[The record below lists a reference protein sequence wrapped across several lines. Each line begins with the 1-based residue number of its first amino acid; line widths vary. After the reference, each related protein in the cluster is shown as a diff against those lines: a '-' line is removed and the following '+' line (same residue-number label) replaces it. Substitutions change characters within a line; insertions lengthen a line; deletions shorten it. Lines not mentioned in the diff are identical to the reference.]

1 MTLRAQT
8 STAIPCARQPKGQ
21 LKTREALT
29 RPARKPSGMAAP
41 LDAHAKPPD
50 AIRQIYKRYQKFD
63 EDADIIDTL
72 RLQDSQ
78 HVSLSNLVQLPAD
91 IRQVFLDFAGSQT
104 DSPDDPK
111 VYHVDAI
118 PGKSATLTFA
128 GHSSEVSCI
137 RSLRLPISSP
147 AESAAP
153 AVVKVLQ
160 PRPMRSTA
168 PHQCAHVPPCKIPSR
183 QRLVLRSLSQG
194 PHLRAERSKY
204 PQTHDNA
211 AVLDQETSLDDPWR
225 PIRLDQKSLS

>member
-1 MTLRAQT
+1 
-8 STAIPCARQPKGQ
+8 
-21 LKTREALT
+21 
-29 RPARKPSGMAAP
+29 MAAP

-50 AIRQIYKRYQKFD
+50 AIRQIYKRYQKLTPRAFD

-128 GHSSEVSCI
+128 GH
-137 RSLRLPISSP
+137 
-147 AESAAP
+147 
-153 AVVKVLQ
+153 
-160 PRPMRSTA
+160 
-168 PHQCAHVPPCKIPSR
+168 
-183 QRLVLRSLSQG
+183 
-194 PHLRAERSKY
+194 
-204 PQTHDNA
+204 
-211 AVLDQETSLDDPWR
+211 
-225 PIRLDQKSLS
+225 